1 MNLEH
6 QNHFANEFLMAAQD
20 APVHYQPGGRGHYDV
35 QPEPPFVSEKLD
47 AHISATEEEIN
58 EHGEI

>member
-1 MNLEH
+1 
-6 QNHFANEFLMAAQD
+6 MAAQD

-58 EHGEI
+58 EHGEL